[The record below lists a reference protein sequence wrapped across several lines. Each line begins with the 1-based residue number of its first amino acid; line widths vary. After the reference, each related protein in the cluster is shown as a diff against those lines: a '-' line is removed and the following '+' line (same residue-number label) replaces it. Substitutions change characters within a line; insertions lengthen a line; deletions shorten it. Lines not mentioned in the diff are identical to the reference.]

1 MNFVEPKNIA
11 SPITG
16 SLCRPRIVTTTRG
29 NKIYEEAHWYCPDS
43 GQFIMKGVISVRD
56 KPSPSNKQ
64 IITDV
69 D

>member
-16 SLCRPRIVTTTRG
+16 SLIRPRIITTTRG
-29 NKIYEEAHWYCPDS
+29 DKIYEEAHWYCPDS
-43 GQFIMKGVISVRD
+43 GQFIMKGVISIRD
-56 KPSPSNKQ
+56 KNAPSPDQNNN
-64 IITDV
+64 V

>member
-16 SLCRPRIVTTTRG
+16 SLSRPRIITTTRG
-29 NKIYEEAHWYCPDS
+29 DKIYEEAHWYCPDS
-43 GQFIMKGVISVRD
+43 GQFFLKGVISVKD
-56 KPSPSNKQ
+56 KKTQETSQDNS
-64 IITDV
+64 V